1 MRVLI
6 LVSCLLAALCAP
18 SSNNVVQIG
27 MTGQQLAEE
36 MQKDANKNKMYVI
49 MFKKVNVEDK
59 ALMAA
64 NDNQKEGIIN
74 KLNALAQ
81 LPDDKKANFQ
91 VVEVNESN
99 KVLLK
104 KWKVKE
110 GAADKRPVFLIARGG
125 VGKTFSGPLATTKAK
140 EYFNKNLPEDKPAAA
155 PTNCAYKPD
164 GTLDTTKQNDP
175 KCPAKKA

>member
-6 LVSCLLAALCAP
+6 LVSLLLAVFCAP
-18 SSNNVVQIG
+18 TSNNVVQIG
-27 MTGQQLAEE
+27 MTGQQLVEE
-36 MQKDANKNKMYVI
+36 MQKDANKNKMYVV

-74 KLNALAQ
+74 RLNSLAQ
-81 LPDDKKANFQ
+81 LSDDKKANFQ

-110 GAADKRPVFLIARGG
+110 GAADKRPVFLVARGG

-140 EYFNKNLPEDKPAAA
+140 EYFFKNLPTDQPTTAAA
-155 PTNCAYKPD
+155 KCNYKPD
-164 GTLDTTKQNDP
+164 KTLDTTKQNDAT
-175 KCPAKKA
+175 CPAKQA